1 MSTIERVTV
10 SLPAQVR
17 QQAQRLA
24 EAEETTFSAVVTSA
38 LEDWM
43 RGRLLDEWLKEFEA
57 EFGPISEDELKAFAA
72 KSGMRY
78 LPPRGDS

>member
-1 MSTIERVTV
+1 
-10 SLPAQVR
+10 
-17 QQAQRLA
+17 
-24 EAEETTFSAVVTSA
+24 
-38 LEDWM
+38 M